1 MRLGRAAK
9 AGIALA
15 LLVAVGY
22 GGLKA
27 YVYFQARGALKQFIA
42 VVSPFAFVQY
52 GGIGSTLHRGAVHL
66 TNVRVTPN
74 GMSEG
79 ITVDRLTLEPGG
91 LWTLLSLR
99 RRLDARDFPE
109 SLGIEAQGVTIP
121 LDGDLVR
128 KVEALA
134 KAHGPN
140 PGAAPGA
147 PHCAGLSTFGPGHLR
162 KLGYQ
167 SLVSNLQVRY
177 HYDRGASRL
186 QIDMEGATHDLSSVT
201 LAMTLKGPIR
211 LPRAGTLRTMPQI
224 PELTFVY
231 KDVGYTERLKRYCAQ
246 ATGTSVEDYIKSEVS
261 QSPEAFQQQ
270 WGFSPGPGLREAY
283 RSFLTAPG
291 ELYVRIAPS
300 SDFPA
305 SGMALHKPDDLLA
318 MLNPTVKVNGQR
330 VDDLSFNVLE
340 PTQLAAQ
347 EQPVDAGAPAAS
359 ADAGSAPAPGPRPRA
374 RRAYEDVP
382 TASTRE
388 RKYQNIAVD
397 DLPKSVGEYVRLT
410 VGGDHVREGSLTR
423 VLNGVAYVEVRL
435 AASNTIVVQI
445 PFGNIV
451 TAEVLR

>member
-1 MRLGRAAK
+1 
-9 AGIALA
+9 
-15 LLVAVGY
+15 
-22 GGLKA
+22 
-27 YVYFQARGALKQFIA
+27 
-42 VVSPFAFVQY
+42 
-52 GGIGSTLHRGAVHL
+52 
-66 TNVRVTPN
+66 
-74 GMSEG
+74 
-79 ITVDRLTLEPGG
+79 
-91 LWTLLSLR
+91 
-99 RRLDARDFPE
+99 
-109 SLGIEAQGVTIP
+109 
-121 LDGDLVR
+121 
-128 KVEALA
+128 
-134 KAHGPN
+134 
-140 PGAAPGA
+140 
-147 PHCAGLSTFGPGHLR
+147 
-162 KLGYQ
+162 
-167 SLVSNLQVRY
+167 
-177 HYDRGASRL
+177 
-186 QIDMEGATHDLSSVT
+186 
-201 LAMTLKGPIR
+201 
-211 LPRAGTLRTMPQI
+211 MPQI
-224 PELTFVY
+224 PERTFVY

-347 EQPVDAGAPAAS
+347 EQPVDAGTPAAS